1 MVVDFNKQQ
10 SGFTLVELIMVIV
23 IMGTLSAVVMSKFN
37 RNAFDVVAASGELV
51 QAIRYAQNKSM
62 SHSGATNYQIAITAT
77 GYTVTQGGVA
87 INHPVDGT
95 LGYSRTWTDI
105 ALDTTATIS
114 FNAYGDP
121 GLVAPLSITLSKG
134 ADSDVVTVENV
145 TGFVR

>member
-1 MVVDFNKQQ
+1 
-10 SGFTLVELIMVIV
+10 MVIV
-23 IMGTLSAVVMSKFN
+23 IMGALSAVAISKFN

-62 SHSGATNYQIAITAT
+62 THSGATNYQVAITGT

-95 LGYSRTWTDI
+95 LGYNRTWTDI
-105 ALDTTATIS
+105 ALDTTTTLT
-114 FNAYGDP
+114 FNSYGDP
-121 GLVAPLSITLSKG
+121 GLGAPLTITLSKG
-134 ADSDVVTVENV
+134 TDSDVVTVENV